1 MVMVHGILSDIE
13 SNTTYWEIALYDVKT
28 ETFEP
33 LDVSFEKLKVS
44 DVEGRVL
51 TFILRE
57 Q

>member
-1 MVMVHGILSDIE
+1 MVHGILSDIE